1 MGFHWCFSAL
11 PLGFS
16 NSFLAGKKQP
26 YFIDDRKRLTIPTK
40 ETIKREQE
48 VRKMLA
54 DKFNNGFSVLK

>member
-1 MGFHWCFSAL
+1 MT
-11 PLGFS
+11 
-16 NSFLAGKKQP
+16 QP

-54 DKFNNGFSVLK
+54 DKFNNGFSILK